1 MTTDFGTSVVELTH
15 ISYSGPADDLG
26 HQSPTETTIPA
37 AGCRHRPLTFRE
49 TAELEIDIATQPW
62 RTTLPMKN
70 YDTVTLNAL
79 LALKNN
85 DVITV
90 DGKTYKIIGG
100 VRPFPDRFGNPFK
113 ATIVSQI
120 QRG

>member
-1 MTTDFGTSVVELTH
+1 MSNFGSSVVQLTH
-15 ISYSGPADDLG
+15 ISYSGAADDLG
-26 HQSPTETTIPA
+26 HQGATETITAA

-70 YDTVTLNAL
+70 YDAPTLAAL

-90 DGKTYKIIGG
+90 DGLTYKIIGG

-113 ATIVSQI
+113 ATIISQI